1 MTEKKVPNHWIFVV
15 AGCIINICLGT
26 VYAWS
31 VFRPP
36 LHKPPF
42 NLSPA
47 ESVLP
52 FSVFLLLFGITFA
65 FAGRMVGKVGP
76 RKPALIGAVLVGVGY
91 VLSYT
96 IAFAPQAALWIT
108 VVTFGLIA
116 GTGCGYAYNP
126 PIATV
131 GRWFP
136 DKRGLATG
144 LTVLGFGLSALI
156 TAPLV
161 AALISLIGLP
171 NTFLVLGIVFL
182 ILLFLLGSLMRF
194 PPPDWKAPPAPSLAK
209 KSWVSTVDFTP
220 SQMVRTSTFY
230 FAWFIF
236 LLGSGA
242 GLMVIGY
249 AKLIAM
255 DVTKLTGEL
264 EWLATLA
271 VSVLAIANALGRPT
285 FGAICDRIGPKYTLI
300 IMLVIQ
306 LICLVGLFPYATSLP
321 VLYLAIVLFGAMFG
335 AYLGVMP
342 TLVGYFFGGK
352 NVGPNYGLYLSA
364 YGVGGVVC
372 PMLMATILGPKPTYE
387 SYVQG
392 FYATAVLIVIGLILA
407 ILMKAP
413 KPPAQPVQAQT

>member
-1 MTEKKVPNHWIFVV
+1 MTEKKVPNRWIFVV

-91 VLSYT
+91 ILSYT

-156 TAPLV
+156 TAPPCCCFNKPYWF
-161 AALISLIGLP
+161 AEYIPSFGNCISNTSVPFGFVDEISATRLESPARAFTGKEELGLH
-171 NTFLVLGIVFL
+171 
-182 ILLFLLGSLMRF
+182 
-194 PPPDWKAPPAPSLAK
+194 
-209 KSWVSTVDFTP
+209 
-220 SQMVRTSTFY
+220 
-230 FAWFIF
+230 
-236 LLGSGA
+236 SG
-242 GLMVIGY
+242 LH
-249 AKLIAM
+249 
-255 DVTKLTGEL
+255 
-264 EWLATLA
+264 
-271 VSVLAIANALGRPT
+271 P
-285 FGAICDRIGPKYTLI
+285 
-300 IMLVIQ
+300 
-306 LICLVGLFPYATSLP
+306 
-321 VLYLAIVLFGAMFG
+321 
-335 AYLGVMP
+335 
-342 TLVGYFFGGK
+342 
-352 NVGPNYGLYLSA
+352 
-364 YGVGGVVC
+364 
-372 PMLMATILGPKPTYE
+372 
-387 SYVQG
+387 
-392 FYATAVLIVIGLILA
+392 
-407 ILMKAP
+407 
-413 KPPAQPVQAQT
+413 

>member
-1 MTEKKVPNHWIFVV
+1 VDNRGNV
-15 AGCIINICLGT
+15 
-26 VYAWS
+26 
-31 VFRPP
+31 
-36 LHKPPF
+36 
-42 NLSPA
+42 
-47 ESVLP
+47 
-52 FSVFLLLFGITFA
+52 
-65 FAGRMVGKVGP
+65 
-76 RKPALIGAVLVGVGY
+76 
-91 VLSYT
+91 
-96 IAFAPQAALWIT
+96 
-108 VVTFGLIA
+108 GLIA

-194 PPPDWKAPPAPSLAK
+194 PPPDWKAPPVPSLAK

-255 DVTKLTGEL
+255 DVTKLTIEN
-264 EWLATLA
+264 LAFK
-271 VSVLAIANALGRPT
+271 GD
-285 FGAICDRIGPKYTLI
+285 DR
-300 IMLVIQ
+300 
-306 LICLVGLFPYATSLP
+306 
-321 VLYLAIVLFGAMFG
+321 
-335 AYLGVMP
+335 
-342 TLVGYFFGGK
+342 
-352 NVGPNYGLYLSA
+352 
-364 YGVGGVVC
+364 
-372 PMLMATILGPKPTYE
+372 
-387 SYVQG
+387 
-392 FYATAVLIVIGLILA
+392 
-407 ILMKAP
+407 KA
-413 KPPAQPVQAQT
+413 